1 MAGSGLDYDSQI
13 TKFMNQSG
21 INQQEKLI
29 VGVWYYGDPIQEGL
43 YNRKFPQEKDWYFQ
57 EAIEIHIVI
66 CISAINIHEKQD
78 TDVVVYMKSQ
88 QTSLIL

>member
-29 VGVWYYGDPIQEGL
+29 VGAWYYGDPIQEWL

-66 CISAINIHEKQD
+66 CIS
-78 TDVVVYMKSQ
+78 VVVYMKSQ
-88 QTSLIL
+88 QTSLVL

>member
-1 MAGSGLDYDSQI
+1 MVIPFRRGYI
-13 TKFMNQSG
+13 TENF
-21 INQQEKLI
+21 
-29 VGVWYYGDPIQEGL
+29 
-43 YNRKFPQEKDWYFQ
+43 QEKDWYFQ

-88 QTSLIL
+88 

>member
-1 MAGSGLDYDSQI
+1 MVI
-13 TKFMNQSG
+13 PFRR
-21 INQQEKLI
+21 
-29 VGVWYYGDPIQEGL
+29 GL

-78 TDVVVYMKSQ
+78 TDVVVYMKSR
-88 QTSLIL
+88 

>member
-29 VGVWYYGDPIQEGL
+29 VGAWYYGDPIQEGL

>member
-1 MAGSGLDYDSQI
+1 MVI
-13 TKFMNQSG
+13 PFRR
-21 INQQEKLI
+21 
-29 VGVWYYGDPIQEGL
+29 GL

-57 EAIEIHIVI
+57 EAIGIHIVI

-88 QTSLIL
+88 